1 MVNYDEK
8 RVKIILCLKKT
19 CDIVVENWIFLY
31 CAYQWH
37 NGILWQNHY
46 GRIEYHGRNLMA
58 KLNISRCSLCV
69 FMAQELTAGKTTAL
83 SQRGQPNRRALFMAI
98 IIIIIIISAIIITM
112 IIIMTNIRGGSPTE
126 ELFSWPS
133 SSSSSTSSSPSSS
146 SWPTSSMSS
155 FHDHHLFVLFQ
166 HVVFFYWLVKII
178 KASEDENYGWFQ
190 SDDGNEPDWSRGHC
204 CFILCFGQMLLKC
217 VFKMIIVT
225 TILVIS
231 VKTGK
236 TKALLEKL
244 VEIVAPWKCYKWWW
258 NGFIFTRSRIC
269 KICSPP
275 DIIKWIMTLFQHAT
289 HKVYTLYI
297 ISFVIKY
304 QIGQRMYY
312 FTLVHKSFAMTFTI
326 LCGFQCNVCQHFSQC
341 SIVHKWLGK
350 QWSCI
355 VNNLI

>member
-98 IIIIIIISAIIITM
+98 IIIIISA
-112 IIIMTNIRGGSPTE
+112 IIMTNIRGGSPTE

-133 SSSSSTSSSPSSS
+133 SSSSSTSSSPWSS

-204 CFILCFGQMLLKC
+204 CCILSFGQSVCSRWSLSPLSLSLVSKQGKLKHCWKSWLKLL
-217 VFKMIIVT
+217 
-225 TILVIS
+225 
-231 VKTGK
+231 
-236 TKALLEKL
+236 LLESVTNGDGMASFLRGAEYAKY
-244 VEIVAPWKCYKWWW
+244 AP
-258 NGFIFTRSRIC
+258 
-269 KICSPP
+269 P
-275 DIIKWIMTLFQHAT
+275 LQ
-289 HKVYTLYI
+289 
-297 ISFVIKY
+297 IS
-304 QIGQRMYY
+304 
-312 FTLVHKSFAMTFTI
+312 
-326 LCGFQCNVCQHFSQC
+326 
-341 SIVHKWLGK
+341 
-350 QWSCI
+350 
-355 VNNLI
+355 